1 MKTVKQ
7 TLECGKIQVLPG
19 EMIFIGLDVH
29 KLTYHVAL
37 WSRERGLLTSWVQ
50 PSDGKVLHDRVR
62 EIPSYQLR
70 IVYEAGPTGFGLA
83 RQLKDLGYR
92 IEVIAPSH
100 IPQLPGRQAKTD
112 RLDCK
117 KLAMLSAKGMLRKI
131 YIPSEQEEADRQ
143 VVRYREQTV
152 RKRRRCMVQ
161 IKSYLLQHGIAEPAG
176 LKDWSAYAVIALRQ
190 LELGAEIGLC
200 LNSLLDE
207 LDWFNQQARKATGH
221 IRALARTSRHQQ
233 AFQHLGSIPGVG
245 LITAMTFRTE
255 FPTPERFDK
264 AEQVSRI
271 IGLAPSISKSGQT
284 ERRGPIM
291 KSGNSRVRAVLVEA
305 AWRWIRADASAK
317 KTFGRILGNTGD
329 SKKAIVAMA
338 RRLAI
343 CMWRIS
349 VRQTDYQM
357 QAA

>member
-7 TLECGKIQVLPG
+7 LLEPSKIQVLIG
-19 EMIFIGLDVH
+19 EMIFIGIDVH
-29 KLTYHVAL
+29 KLTYHVAV
-37 WSRERGLLTSWVQ
+37 WSRERGLLASWVQ
-50 PSDGKVLHDRVR
+50 PSDGRVLHERVC
-62 EIPSYQLR
+62 EIPFCQLK

-83 RQLKDLGYR
+83 RQLKNWGYR
-92 IEVIAPSH
+92 VEVIAPSH

-117 KLAMLSAKGMLRKI
+117 KLAMLSAKGMLGKI

-143 VVRYREQTV
+143 GVRYREQLV

-176 LKDWSAYAVIALRQ
+176 LKDWSAYAVVALRQ
-190 LELGAEIGLC
+190 LELGEEIGFC
-200 LNSLLDE
+200 LNALLDE
-207 LDWFNQQARKATGH
+207 LDWFNQQVRKASSH
-221 IRALARTSRHQQ
+221 IRALSRTDRHQQ
-233 AFQHLGSIPGVG
+233 AFQHLCSIPGVG

-255 FPTPERFDK
+255 FPEPQRFDK
-264 AEQVSRI
+264 PEQVSRI
-271 IGLAPSISKSGQT
+271 IGLAPSIWKSGQT
-284 ERRGPIM
+284 ERKGPIM

-305 AWRWIRADASAK
+305 AWRWIRIDASAK